1 MIFTSEY
8 NVIFSSI
15 VKEFD
20 LSDSIVEKSEEL
32 KKLVENLTNYRMDIC
47 KLFKMQKFK
56 SESLEV
62 NKKKL
67 IESVNL
73 NKSRIADNKKNK
85 IELRDMIK
93 VNRGNIEELKLYI
106 KELENNL
113 NEEKQQSRILYGALN
128 IFMSREKFKIIK
140 KIFIREYKKAY
151 SNYSNELSIKTK
163 IKQCDDRKNKIRK
176 EKHDFNNRIDRYNK
190 KINIYKTAL
199 SEIRKS
205 TLSMSKNNDLSII
218 KIEKV
223 INYIKLENNFRIEV
237 YNYKM

>member
-1 MIFTSEY
+1 MIVTSEY

-20 LSDSIVEKSEEL
+20 LSDSILEKSEEL
-32 KKLVENLTNYRMDIC
+32 KKLVESLTNYRMDIC

-62 NKKKL
+62 NKKEL

-73 NKSRIADNKKNK
+73 NKSRIADNEKNK

-93 VNRGNIEELKLYI
+93 VNRENIEEIRFHI
-106 KELENNL
+106 KQLENNL
-113 NEEKQQSRILYGALN
+113 NEEKQQSRILHGALD

-140 KIFIREYKKAY
+140 KLFIREYKKVY

-163 IKQCDDRKNKIRK
+163 IKQCDERKSKIRK
-176 EKHDFNNRIDRYNK
+176 EKRDFNNKIDRYNK
-190 KINIYKTAL
+190 KISIYKSAL

-205 TLSMSKNNDLSII
+205 TLSMSKNNDLSTI
-218 KIEKV
+218 KIERV
-223 INYIKLENNFRIEV
+223 INYMKLENNFRIEV
-237 YNYKM
+237 YNYKI

>member
-32 KKLVENLTNYRMDIC
+32 KKLVESLTNYRMDIC

-62 NKKKL
+62 NKKEL

-73 NKSRIADNKKNK
+73 NKSKIADNKKNK

-93 VNRGNIEELKLYI
+93 VNRENIEELKLHI

-113 NEEKQQSRILYGALN
+113 NEEKQQSRILYGALD

-140 KIFIREYKKAY
+140 KLFNREYKKVY

-163 IKQCDDRKNKIRK
+163 IKQCDERKNKIRK

-190 KINIYKTAL
+190 KISIYKSAL

-205 TLSMSKNNDLSII
+205 TLSMSKINDLSTI
-218 KIEKV
+218 KIERV

-237 YNYKM
+237 CNYKI

>member
-1 MIFTSEY
+1 MIFTSED

-32 KKLVENLTNYRMDIC
+32 TNLVESLTNHRMDIC

-56 SESLEV
+56 CESLEL
-62 NKKKL
+62 NKKEL
-67 IESVNL
+67 IESINL
-73 NKSRIADNKKNK
+73 NKSRIVDNEKNK
-85 IELRDMIK
+85 IELRDKIK
-93 VNRGNIEELKLYI
+93 VNMENIKEVKLYI

-128 IFMSREKFKIIK
+128 IFLSRERFKIIK
-140 KIFIREYKKAY
+140 KLVVREYKKVY

-163 IKQCDDRKNKIRK
+163 IKQCDERKNKIRK
-176 EKHDFNNRIDRYNK
+176 ERNDFNNRIDRYNR
-190 KINIYKTAL
+190 KITIYKSTLA
-199 SEIRKS
+199 EIRKS
-205 TLSMSKNNDLSII
+205 TLSMSKNNDLSTI
-218 KIEKV
+218 KIERV

-237 YNYKM
+237 YNYKI

>member
-32 KKLVENLTNYRMDIC
+32 KKLVESLTNYRMDIC

-56 SESLEV
+56 SESLKL
-62 NKKKL
+62 NKKEL

-73 NKSRIADNKKNK
+73 NKSRIVDNEKNK
-85 IELRDMIK
+85 IELRDRIK
-93 VNRGNIEELKLYI
+93 VNRENIKEVKFHI

-113 NEEKQQSRILYGALN
+113 NEEKQQSRILYGALD
-128 IFMSREKFKIIK
+128 IFLSREKFKIIK
-140 KIFIREYKKAY
+140 KLIVREYKIVY
-151 SNYSNELSIKTK
+151 SNYSNELSIKSK
-163 IKQCDDRKNKIRK
+163 IKQCDERKNKIRK
-176 EKHDFNNRIDRYNK
+176 KKHDFNDRIDEYNR
-190 KINIYKTAL
+190 KITIYKSSL

-205 TLSMSKNNDLSII
+205 TLSMSKNNNLSII
-218 KIEKV
+218 KIERV
-223 INYIKLENNFRIEV
+223 TNYIKLENNFRIEA
-237 YNYKM
+237 YNYKT